1 MNNTYSN
8 ALPSSFRYK
17 NVLEKGRPVHDKYD
31 SFSLKHPAMD
41 LSRRAKI
48 FSPFDALR
56 GFDDELV
63 KTQADVTD
71 TYLDDTIYIDE
82 AP

>member
-8 ALPSSFRYK
+8 TLPSSFRYK

-48 FSPFDALR
+48 FSPFDALK

-71 TYLDDTIYIDE
+71 TYLEDTIYIDE